1 MIKCA
6 RDLQKRINSIKSV
19 TDRDA
24 KCKGRTLD
32 QKTNLSLELL
42 LLLFSWS

>member
-6 RDLQKRINSIKSV
+6 FDLQKRMNYIKSA
-19 TDRDA
+19 TDKDA

-32 QKTNLSLELL
+32 QKTTLNLELL
-42 LLLFSWS
+42 LLFFSWS

>member
-1 MIKCA
+1 MVKCA
-6 RDLQKRINSIKSV
+6 FDLPKRVKSIKSV

-32 QKTNLSLELL
+32 QKTTLNLELL